1 VPGLYG
7 YLQLQR
13 LDGTVVYEGDSN
25 DTGVN
30 PFDRLPA
37 GSGTACITIPAR
49 ILGAGT
55 YQIYLSF
62 ASGFDPAG
70 PEIDGP
76 GVVGEFRLDD
86 TSTRRGNRRN
96 GFLSLKLPWQMV
108 EQQQ

>member
-1 VPGLYG
+1 M
-7 YLQLQR
+7 QLQR

-25 DTGVN
+25 DAGVN

-37 GSGTACITIPAR
+37 GSGTACITIPER

-70 PEIDGP
+70 PDIDVP
-76 GVVGEFRLDD
+76 GVVGEFSLDD

-108 EQQQ
+108 TERQ